1 MTDGVDLSAFLKNRT
16 NTFKKV
22 MEELKER
29 TFDLRFDLDFQHKD
43 WSFKSVPSREWILTH
58 DVIRGD
64 RWVLSP
70 RALAP
75 PPPKAPPAP
84 PVQTEIGSLQ
94 LATLRLEVLP
104 ELIDRTTW
112 LRRGLDKRTA
122 DVIPIR
128 EQRLREKDTYGA
140 GTVYHLG
147 EIKNGPFGWW
157 FNLEKRKDLDTTP
170 RWKLLVAAQAQK

>member
-1 MTDGVDLSAFLKNRT
+1 MTDGVDLSAFLKNR

-112 LRRGLDKRTA
+112 LRKGIDTLTDWYLNNTYPTRQTGWWMNTVAYDLIGAIENTNRGWILNIKRTQHKSF
-122 DVIPIR
+122 R
-128 EQRLREKDTYGA
+128 GQSL
-140 GTVYHLG
+140 
-147 EIKNGPFGWW
+147 FC
-157 FNLEKRKDLDTTP
+157 KRIH
-170 RWKLLVAAQAQK
+170 AQK